1 MRHFSIHATALMF
14 LLCGAVSAQQN
25 SLARRN
31 GSSDPCSRFKMQIIV
46 PSDEIDFKLRVMKPP
61 EDIDF
66 KMTVINPCPSGLPQ
80 LAFTLLA
87 ITRQKKGSFFATE
100 PFQFGIT
107 PKSDKKPQVLD
118 FLSKPRIPLMPM
130 LKQK

>member
-1 MRHFSIHATALMF
+1 MRHFSIPAIALMF

-61 EDIDF
+61 EDVDF

-80 LAFTLLA
+80 LISTLPV
-87 ITRQKKGSFFATE
+87 ITRQKKGSFFAPK
-100 PFQFGIT
+100 PFQFGIA
-107 PKSDKKPQVLD
+107 PKSDKKHQALD
-118 FLSKPRIPLMPM
+118 FLYKPNIPLMPI